1 MKLIVTFTNTQLV
14 RNYLYDL
21 ECNFLN
27 ELKYEELMIICNDQ
41 THISINKVVDSLPA
55 EIKAKIR
62 LEKIN
67 FNFDESIPLRA
78 VHFFSKCHVHSKF
91 TIAKFF
97 RSKSKREISTL
108 NLILKLVLYT
118 ITMNNLVSVRLIRFF
133 TPFFLKKTDAFK
145 QLDFLSN
152 YDLLLALSLTDDL
165 DILVTSFAKL
175 NSIKSIGTV
184 RSWDNLT
191 SHGLIRVKPDVFYCH
206 SEAMAADLRK
216 YQYYRCNLQN
226 TVIGFSAWLNFR
238 KIKEIK
244 SSPLKNNPKNKYR
257 ILYGAMGE
265 YFNPGEEVFL
275 AKLIDFVQRDFNL
288 DLVVLMHPK
297 FLLSD
302 DFQKQFDTKIEFDKF
317 NFDDYN
323 ETQSYSK
330 YLEYLSMFDLIL
342 SSGSTLLLDACIINK
357 NIAHINFEMYR
368 VPYWESIKRYSDFRE
383 YYKSFL
389 ELSNTPVLS
398 SFEKLA
404 FKIQNRSTLTKAND
418 TEQESASK
426 YFMGSPTQLSLSDL
440 GNNQLW

>member
-1 MKLIVTFTNTQLV
+1 MKLIVTFTNMQLV

-27 ELKYEELMIICNDQ
+27 ELKYEELLIICNDQ
-41 THISINKVVDSLPA
+41 THNSLNRVINSYPA
-55 EIKAKIR
+55 EMKAKIR

-67 FNFDESIPLRA
+67 FNFDESIPLKA
-78 VHFFSKCHVHSKF
+78 VNFLSKCHVHSKF

-118 ITMNNLVSVRLIRFF
+118 ITVGNFVSVRLIRFF
-133 TPFFLKKTDAFK
+133 TPFFLRKTDAFK
-145 QLDFLSN
+145 QLNFLSN
-152 YDLLLALSLTDDL
+152 YDLLLVLSLTDDL
-165 DILVTSFAKL
+165 DILVTSFARL
-175 NSIKSIGTV
+175 NNIKSIGTV

-216 YQYYRCNLQN
+216 YQYYGCNSQN
-226 TVIGFSAWLNFR
+226 TVIGFSAWLNFG
-238 KIKEIK
+238 KINEIK
-244 SSPLKNNPKNKYR
+244 SSSLKNRPKNEYR

-275 AKLIDFVQRDFNL
+275 TKLINFVQQDFNL

-317 NFDDYN
+317 NFDNYH
-323 ETQSYSK
+323 ETRSYTK
-330 YLEYLSMFDLIL
+330 YLEYLSRFDLIL

-357 NIAHINFEMYR
+357 NIAHVNFEICR

-404 FKIQNRSTLTKAND
+404 FKIQNRSSLTKLSD

-426 YFMGSPTQLSLSDL
+426 FFMGSPTQLSLSDL
-440 GNNQLW
+440 VNNQL

>member
-1 MKLIVTFTNTQLV
+1 MKLIVTFTNMQLV

-21 ECNFLN
+21 ELNFLN
-27 ELKYEELMIICNDQ
+27 QLKYEELLIICNDQ
-41 THISINKVVDSLPA
+41 THNSINRVINSFPA
-55 EIKAKIR
+55 KIKAKIR

-67 FNFDESIPLRA
+67 FNFDESRPLKI
-78 VHFFSKCHVHSKF
+78 VNFFSKCHVHSKF

-97 RSKSKREISTL
+97 RSKSKKEISTL

-118 ITMNNLVSVRLIRFF
+118 ITVNNLVSARLIRFF
-133 TPFFLKKTDAFK
+133 TLFFLKKTDAFK
-145 QLDFLSN
+145 QLNFLSN

-191 SHGLIRVKPDVFYCH
+191 SHGLVRVKPDIFYCH

-216 YQYYRCNLQN
+216 YQYYGCNLQN
-226 TVIGFSAWLNFR
+226 TVIGFSTWLNFR
-238 KIKEIK
+238 KIREIK
-244 SSPLKNNPKNKYR
+244 SNSTNYDPKNVYR

-275 AKLIDFVQRDFNL
+275 TKLIDFVQQDFNL
-288 DLVVLMHPK
+288 ELVVLMHPK

-302 DFQKQFDTKIEFDKF
+302 DFQKQFDTKIVFDKF
-317 NFDDYN
+317 NFDNYH
-323 ETQSYSK
+323 ETRSYTE
-330 YLEYLSMFDLIL
+330 YLEYLSKFDLIL

-357 NIAHINFEMYR
+357 NIAHLNFEMCR
-368 VPYWESIKRYSDFRE
+368 VPYWESIRRYSDFRE
-383 YYKSFL
+383 YYKNFL
-389 ELSNTPVLS
+389 ELSNTPELS

-404 FKIQNRSTLTKAND
+404 LKIQNRFSLTTLSV
-418 TEQESASK
+418 TEQELVSK
-426 YFMGSPTQLSLSDL
+426 YFTGSSKQLSLSDL
-440 GNNQLW
+440 INNQL

>member
-21 ECNFLN
+21 ECNFLDQ
-27 ELKYEELMIICNDQ
+27 LKYEELMIICNNQ
-41 THISINKVVDSLPA
+41 THHSVKRVMNSFPA

-67 FNFDESIPLRA
+67 FNFDESIPLK
-78 VHFFSKCHVHSKF
+78 VVNFFSKCHVHSKF

-108 NLILKLVLYT
+108 NLILKLILYV
-118 ITMNNLVSVRLIRFF
+118 ITVHNILSVRLIRFF
-133 TPFFLKKTDAFK
+133 TSFFLRKTGAFTK
-145 QLDFLSN
+145 LKYLIN

-165 DILVTSFAKL
+165 DVLVTSFAKL
-175 NSIKSIGTV
+175 NDIKSIGTV

-216 YQYYRCNLQN
+216 YQYYGCNSQN
-226 TVIGFSAWLNFR
+226 TVIGFSAWLNFG
-238 KIKEIK
+238 KINEIK
-244 SSPLKNNPKNKYR
+244 SSSLKNRPKNEYR
-257 ILYGAMGE
+257 ILYGAMGD

-275 AKLIDFVQRDFNL
+275 TKLIDFVQQDFNL
-288 DLVVLMHPK
+288 ELVVLMHPK

-302 DFQKQFDTKIEFDKF
+302 DFQKQFDTKIVFDKF
-317 NFDDYN
+317 NFDNYH
-323 ETQSYSK
+323 ETRSYTE
-330 YLEYLSMFDLIL
+330 YLEYLSKFDLIL

-357 NIAHINFEMYR
+357 NIAHLNFEMCR

-404 FKIQNRSTLTKAND
+404 FKIQNRSTLTKFND

-426 YFMGSPTQLSLSDL
+426 FFMGSPKQLSLSDL
-440 GNNQLW
+440 INNQL